1 MVRKTKKSKDIEQD
15 WRLERMQERV
25 LKIMGLLAKLWVE
38 AGKIKSSGKSGQ
50 ISIDDLARVFEQTV
64 VLFGLASQA
73 FTYKRPHKVAR
84 FLLHNPN
91 KRFGSKV
98 ERYFDKKA
106 KLKT

>member
-1 MVRKTKKSKDIEQD
+1 
-15 WRLERMQERV
+15 MQGRV

-38 AGKIKSSGKSGQ
+38 AEKIKYSGKSGQ

-73 FTYKRPHKVAR
+73 FTYKRPHKVER

-91 KRFGSKV
+91 KHFGLKV